1 MSKGMETECAN
12 AIMDGC
18 VEELFGINLENV
30 TPECRVRIE
39 NTFKAVMG
47 DDYRKDT

>member
-1 MSKGMETECAN
+1 MSKEMETECAD

-18 VEELFGINLENV
+18 AEELFGINLDNV

-39 NTFKAVMG
+39 NTLKAILG
-47 DDYRKDT
+47 GDYREDI